1 MNRKVLWVFATFTI
15 ITVVLIGMIIYANVF
30 ETSAN
35 TMLLGVLALL
45 SNTCG
50 VLVLGFGLLFEEEMK
65 RWAKR

>member
-15 ITVVLIGMIIYANVF
+15 ITVVLIGMIICANVF

-35 TMLLGVLALL
+35 TRLLGVLALL

-50 VLVLGFGLLFEEEMK
+50 VLVFWFGLLFEEEIE
-65 RWAKR
+65 R